1 MTAIR
6 RGRRVPSVVV
16 MTNIS
21 SGVDLA
27 AQQSAQQSARPSY
40 VALVL
45 GALSVPGSILTWDSG
60 LPGEGFVWGLPLAV
74 AAVVAGIVALR
85 GRATSRKKAQKTARW
100 AATTGLV
107 LGGAMALMIVL
118 WTAFGS

>member
-1 MTAIR
+1 
-6 RGRRVPSVVV
+6 

-21 SGVDLA
+21 SERGVDLA
-27 AQQSAQQSARPSY
+27 GQHSARSSY
-40 VALVL
+40 VALLL

-85 GRATSRKKAQKTARW
+85 GRATSRTKAPW
-100 AATTGLV
+100 AAATGVV
-107 LGGAMALMIVL
+107 LGGAMTLMIVL

>member
-1 MTAIR
+1 MTPIR

-27 AQQSAQQSARPSY
+27 AQQSARPSY
-40 VALVL
+40 VALIL

-85 GRATSRKKAQKTARW
+85 GRATSRW

-107 LGGAMALMIVL
+107 LGGAMTLMIVL